1 MSSILIRNIRSLEM
15 VLPSETS
22 MLRGKEMQQ
31 SHGITNA
38 FVLMKNGIIQSFG
51 SNADAPEN
59 ADEIID
65 ATGKFVLPAWCDSH
79 THLVYAGSREAEFVD
94 KINGLSYEEIA
105 KRGGGILNSAKRL
118 NSASEG
124 ELLESALARLDEIK
138 KTGTGAVEIKSGYG
152 LTVEGELKMLRVIR
166 QLKSQ
171 SPLTIKSTFLGAHT
185 FPAEFRNN
193 HEGYI
198 KMLIDEMLPVI
209 AAEGLADF
217 IDVFCDAGFF
227 SPDETAR
234 ILEAGVKYGLVP
246 KLHANELGETGGI
259 EIGVEF
265 NARSVDHLEHTTDY
279 HIQLLHQSKTIP
291 VLLPSTAFF
300 LKLPYAP
307 ARKMIDA
314 DLPVALATDFN
325 PGSSP
330 SGNMPFVLSLAC
342 IQMKMLPSE
351 TIAAATINGAY
362 SMQVE
367 KELGSIAIG
376 KKANLIIT
384 KAMDSIAFIPYSF
397 GSNLVERTIL
407 NGI

>member
-259 EIGVEF
+259 EKGVEF
-265 NARSVDHLEHTTDY
+265 NARSVDHLEHTTDN

>member
-1 MSSILIRNIRSLEM
+1 MSSILIKNIRSLEM
-15 VLPSETS
+15 VLPQEKT
-22 MLRGKEMQQ
+22 MLRGSEMKQTY
-31 SHGITNA
+31 SIENA
-38 FVLMKNGIIQSFG
+38 FVLVDDGIIKSFG
-51 SNADAPEN
+51 SNAQAPEN

-65 ATGKFVLPAWCDSH
+65 ATARFVLPAWCDSH

-105 KRGGGILNSAKRL
+105 KRGGGILNSATRL
-118 NSASEG
+118 NETSEA
-124 ELLESALARLDEIK
+124 ELVEAALARLDEIRK
-138 KTGTGAVEIKSGYG
+138 IGTAAVEIKSGYG
-152 LTVEGELKMLRVIR
+152 LTLQGELKMLRVIR

-185 FPAEFRNN
+185 YPAAFKNN

-198 KMLIDEMLPVI
+198 KMLVDEMLPAI

-217 IDVFCDAGFF
+217 IDVFCDKGFF

-234 ILEAGVKYGLVP
+234 ILAAGVKHGLVP

-259 EIGVEF
+259 ETGVEF
-265 NARSVDHLEHTTDY
+265 NARSVDHLEHTSDY
-279 HIQLLHQSKTIP
+279 HINLLNASPTMP

-307 ARKMIDA
+307 ARKMIDEG
-314 DLPVALATDFN
+314 LPVALATDYN

-342 IQMKMLPSE
+342 IHMRMLPAE
-351 TIAAATINGAY
+351 TLAAATINGAY

-367 KELGSIAIG
+367 NELGSITIG

-384 KAMDSIAFIPYSF
+384 KPIDSLAFIPYSF
-397 GSNLVERTIL
+397 GSNLVERVIV
-407 NGI
+407 NGK

>member
-15 VLPSETS
+15 ILPQDKI
-22 MLRGKEMQQ
+22 MLRGSEMQQ
-31 SHGITNA
+31 PHNISNA
-38 FVLMKNGIIQSFG
+38 FILLESGIIKSFG
-51 SNADAPEN
+51 NDADAPEN

-79 THLVYAGSREAEFVD
+79 THLVYAGSRETEFVD

-118 NSASEG
+118 NEASET

-185 FPAEFRNN
+185 YPAEFKNN

-198 KMLIDEMLPVI
+198 KMLIDDMLPVI

-234 ILEAGVKYGLVP
+234 ILEAGVKHGLVP

-259 EIGVEF
+259 ETGVEF
-265 NARSVDHLEHTTDY
+265 SARSVDHLEHTSDF
-279 HIQLLHQSKTIP
+279 HIKLLNESKTIP

-307 ARKMIDA
+307 ARKMMDA
-314 DLPVALATDFN
+314 GLPVALATDFN

-342 IQMKMLPSE
+342 IQMKMLPAE

-362 SMQVE
+362 SMQIE
-367 KELGSIAIG
+367 KESGSIAVG

-384 KAMDSIAFIPYSF
+384 KAMDSVAFIPYSF
-397 GSNLVERTIL
+397 GSNLVERVIL